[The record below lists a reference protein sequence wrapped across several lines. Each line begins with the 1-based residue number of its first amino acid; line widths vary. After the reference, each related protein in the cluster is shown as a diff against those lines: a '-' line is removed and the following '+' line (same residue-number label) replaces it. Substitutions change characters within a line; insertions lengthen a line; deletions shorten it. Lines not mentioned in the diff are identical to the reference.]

1 LFIALQTKDIFEK
14 LMPGEDFLPR
24 PPNPEDIIYIDDAES
39 TVPDSTNKSD
49 FTDFNTD
56 QSEVAKATSQSETE
70 NSNQLENNNPVNDQS
85 EADKTEQL
93 DSANSTTDQT
103 NETKSDKLETEKDIE
118 NKSE

>member
-1 LFIALQTKDIFEK
+1 MICNCLLLLQTKDIFEK

-49 FTDFNTD
+49 FTD
-56 QSEVAKATSQSETE
+56 SSKATSQSETE

-85 EADKTEQL
+85 EA

-118 NKSE
+118 NKSD